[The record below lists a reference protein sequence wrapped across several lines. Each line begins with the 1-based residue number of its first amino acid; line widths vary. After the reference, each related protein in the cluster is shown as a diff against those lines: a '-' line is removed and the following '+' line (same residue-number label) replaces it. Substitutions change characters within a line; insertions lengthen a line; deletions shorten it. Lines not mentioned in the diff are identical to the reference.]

1 MTGHIWQRCIFMRA
15 IVLHGSPRRN
25 GNSDTL
31 ANHFIE
37 GLKSTGDVEVF
48 DFILN
53 DMKISPCQGCESCAT
68 SENHKCAIDDDMS
81 QIYDVFADADVVVWA
96 TPMYWGYMTAQM
108 KTALDRM
115 EALAMDV
122 KKYWLDKEFVAILT
136 YRHHYQS
143 TIGFFERVQDFFKFK
158 FSSLLYCSKNENG
171 PEDFHVSTCQE
182 KLDEA
187 SSLGR
192 SIGVKIITSIS
203 LLP

>member
-1 MTGHIWQRCIFMRA
+1 MRA
-15 IVLHGSPRRN
+15 VVLHGSPRRG

-31 ANHFIE
+31 ADNFIRGVRE
-37 GLKSTGDVEVF
+37 TADVEVL

-53 DMKISPCQGCESCAT
+53 DMNIRPCQGCESCAT
-68 SENHKCAIDDDMS
+68 SEGHKCAIDDDM
-81 QIYDVFADADVVVWA
+81 QRIYEVFADADIVVWA

-108 KTALDRM
+108 KIALDRM

-122 KKYWLDKEFVAILT
+122 KKYWLDKEFVAIVT

-143 TIGFFERVQDFFKFK
+143 TIGFFERVQDYFRFK

-187 SSLGR
+187 ISLGR
-192 SIGVKIITSIS
+192 AIGVKIIN
-203 LLP
+203 

>member
-1 MTGHIWQRCIFMRA
+1 MRVV
-15 IVLHGSPRRN
+15 VLHGSPRRG

-31 ANHFIE
+31 AEYFVKGVKE
-37 GLKSTGDVEVF
+37 TGNVEVS

-53 DMKISPCQGCESCAT
+53 DMNIRPCQGCESCMT
-68 SENHKCAIDDDMS
+68 SENHRCVTDDDMH
-81 QIYDVFADADVVVWA
+81 QIYSVFADADIVVWA

-122 KKYWLDKEFVAILT
+122 EKYWLNKEFVAILT

-143 TIGFFERVQDFFKFK
+143 TIGFFERVQDYFRFK
-158 FSSLLYCSKNENG
+158 FSSLLYCSKNEDG

-187 SSLGR
+187 TSLGR
-192 SIGVKIITSIS
+192 AIGVKIIN
-203 LLP
+203 

>member
-1 MTGHIWQRCIFMRA
+1 MRA
-15 IVLHGSPRRN
+15 IVLHGSPRRG

-31 ANHFIE
+31 ANHFVQ
-37 GLKSTGDVEVF
+37 GLKSTGEVEVF

-53 DMKISPCQGCESCAT
+53 DMKIRPCQGCESCAT
-68 SENHKCAIDDDMS
+68 SENHKCAIDDDMH
-81 QIYDVFADADVVVWA
+81 QIYNVFADADIIVWA

-122 KKYWLDKEFVAILT
+122 GKYWLNKEFIAILT

-143 TIGFFERVQDFFKFK
+143 TIGFFERVQDYFRFK
-158 FSSLLYCSKNENG
+158 FSSILYCSKNEEG
-171 PEDFHVSTCQE
+171 SEGLHVSLCKE

-187 SSLGR
+187 NQLGR
-192 SIGVKIITSIS
+192 LIGLKRGS
-203 LLP
+203 

>member
-1 MTGHIWQRCIFMRA
+1 MRVV
-15 IVLHGSPRRN
+15 VLHGSPRRG

-31 ANHFIE
+31 AEYFVKGVRE
-37 GLKSTGDVEVF
+37 TGDVEVL

-53 DMKISPCQGCESCAT
+53 DMNIRPCQGCESCMT
-68 SENHKCAIDDDMS
+68 SEGHKCVIDDDMH
-81 QIYDVFADADVVVWA
+81 QIYSVFADADIVVWA

-143 TIGFFERVQDFFKFK
+143 TIGFFERVQDYFRFK

-171 PEDFHVSTCQE
+171 PEDYHVSSNEE
-182 KLDEA
+182 KLEEA
-187 SSLGR
+187 FALGER
-192 SIGVKIITSIS
+192 LGVKIIA
-203 LLP
+203 

>member
-1 MTGHIWQRCIFMRA
+1 MRA
-15 IVLHGSPRRN
+15 IVLRGSPRRG

-37 GLKSTGDVEVF
+37 GLKATGDVEVL

-53 DMKISPCQGCESCAT
+53 DMNIKPCQGCESCAT
-68 SENHKCAIDDDMS
+68 SENHKCVIDDDM
-81 QIYDVFADADVVVWA
+81 QHIYEVFADADVVVWA

-143 TIGFFERVQDFFKFK
+143 TIGFFERVQDYFKFK

-187 SSLGR
+187 CNLGR
-192 SIGVKIITSIS
+192 SIGVKIITSLS
-203 LLP
+203 LPP

>member
-1 MTGHIWQRCIFMRA
+1 MRVV
-15 IVLHGSPRRN
+15 VLHGSPRRG

-31 ANHFIE
+31 AEYFVE
-37 GLKSTGDVEVF
+37 GVRETGDVEVF
-48 DFILN
+48 NFILN
-53 DMKISPCQGCESCAT
+53 EMNIKPCQGCESCAT
-68 SENHKCAIDDDMS
+68 SEGHKCAIDDDMQEIHS
-81 QIYDVFADADVVVWA
+81 VFADADIVVWA

-122 KKYWLDKEFVAILT
+122 RKYWLDKEFVAILT

-143 TIGFFERVQDFFKFK
+143 TIGFFERVQDYFKFK

-171 PEDFHVSTCQE
+171 PEDFHVSTNQD

-187 SSLGR
+187 ANLGR
-192 SIGVKIITSIS
+192 AIGIKIVK
-203 LLP
+203 